1 MMPQDMIA
9 RYAHDVARRLPKR
22 MRADVQAELQALLM
36 DSLRQRAAGGAPT
49 EAMATELL
57 VSFGAPR
64 EVALRYHAPSAIIDP
79 VDAGLFSKIAFGLL
93 IALGVLAISMILSA
107 PHATQSEWRL
117 IAYGVAQDYVR
128 SSLLVLGV
136 LLLVFWLLGAVR
148 RIYPG
153 LLAWR
158 PRSLPPVRD
167 PDQINRLG
175 AAAAVTAWTLG
186 FLILMQ
192 PVAFFDVLWGG
203 QTPAAMRHS
212 FAFDETFS
220 RTRAPILWFVL
231 GASLLLYAWA
241 TVEGQWRK
249 LTRRI
254 DLGLSVAIGLVSTWI
269 ILAGPI
275 FAAAPTDQIMK
286 FGMAVNAG
294 FTLIDVWRRIG
305 EERSEQTAPPMAGA
319 SAPS

>member
-1 MMPQDMIA
+1 MTPQDMIA
-9 RYAHDVARRLPKR
+9 RYAQDVARRLPKQ
-22 MRADVQAELQALLM
+22 MRADVHAELQALLM
-36 DSLRQRAAGGAPT
+36 DSLRERAGGGAPT
-49 EAMATELL
+49 ETMATELL

-64 EVALRYHAPSAIIDP
+64 EVALRYHAPSAIIEP
-79 VDAGLFSKIAFGLL
+79 ADARLFSKLASGLFA
-93 IALGVLAISMILSA
+93 ALSVLAISAILSA
-107 PHATQSEWRL
+107 PHATHAEWRL
-117 IAYGVAQDYVR
+117 TANRVAIEYVE
-128 SSLLVLGV
+128 SLLLILGV
-136 LLLVFWLLGAVR
+136 LLLVFWLWSVVR
-148 RIYPG
+148 RMYPG
-153 LLAWR
+153 LTAWK

-175 AAAAVTAWTLG
+175 AAAAFTAWTLG

-192 PVAFFDVLWGG
+192 PVAFLDLLWGG
-203 QTPAAMRHS
+203 QAPAAVRQAL
-212 FAFDETFS
+212 AFDETFS
-220 RTRAPILWFVL
+220 RTRAPILWLVL

-275 FAAAPTDQIMK
+275 FAAAPADEAMK

-294 FTLIDVWRRIG
+294 FMLIDAWRQIR
-305 EERSEQTAPPMAGA
+305 EQRSEPNSPPMAGA
-319 SAPS
+319 TAPS